1 MSKNKNQ
8 AIWKSR
14 IKKKTSSLFQK
25 VGSSVDID
33 KELYKEDIKVSTAH
47 VEMLFR
53 QKIISFKIKNKI
65 IYGLNKIEREISGKK
80 FQFNKMFE
88 DIHMNIEK
96 RLFEIIGEDAGY
108 LHTARSRNAQV
119 ITDFKIWMRSS
130 VININK
136 KLEDIHM
143 NIEKRLFEIIGED
156 AGYLPTARSR
166 NDQVITDFKIWMR
179 SSVLNINKKLDVSL
193 KSLLVIAQ
201 KNIKT
206 VMPGLTHLKNAQP
219 VSFAHYLLAYLEMF
233 KRDKKRF
240 LNNLESLSENPLGV
254 AALTGTSFNI
264 DRNFTTK
271 KLGFKKPTNNSIDTV
286 SDRDFVLDY
295 LFNISVCS
303 MHISRVAEELIIW
316 NSDGF
321 KMIGLSDKIVTGSS
335 IMPQKKNPDLLEY
348 LRGKSGTSFG
358 NLFSMLT
365 ILKGLPL
372 SYFKDL
378 QDDKEI
384 VFKSNETINNC
395 LSIFNEILKNFYP
408 NKQIMLK
415 LAEEGFTTATDLADY
430 LVKKH
435 NFTFRN
441 AYHLTGTIVNYAE
454 KMKKKLSQLS
464 LKELQKLEPKLDSEV
479 LKIFDLNHSVN
490 SKKSFGGTSF
500 DNIKK
505 MLTRYKKEIK

>member
-1 MSKNKNQ
+1 M
-8 AIWKSR
+8 
-14 IKKKTSSLFQK
+14 
-25 VGSSVDID
+25 GSSINID
-33 KELYKEDIKVSTAH
+33 KELYKEDIKVSIVHA
-47 VEMLFR
+47 EMLFR

-65 IYGLNKIEREISGKK
+65 IYGLSKIEREISTNK
-80 FQFNKMFE
+80 FQFNKKFE

-108 LHTARSRNAQV
+108 LHTARSRN
-119 ITDFKIWMRSS
+119 
-130 VININK
+130 
-136 KLEDIHM
+136 
-143 NIEKRLFEIIGED
+143 
-156 AGYLPTARSR
+156 
-166 NDQVITDFKIWMR
+166 DQVITDFKIWMR
-179 SSVLNINKKLDVSL
+179 SSVLNINKKLDVTL
-193 KSLLVIAQ
+193 KSLLDIAK
-201 KNIKT
+201 KNVKT
-206 VMPGLTHLKNAQP
+206 IMPGLTHLKNAQP

-233 KRDKKRF
+233 NRDKKRF
-240 LNNLESLSENPLGV
+240 LNNLDSLSENPLGV

-295 LFNISVCS
+295 LFNVSVCS

-384 VFKSNETINNC
+384 VFKSAETLNNC
-395 LSIFNEILKNFYP
+395 LHIFNEILKNFYP

-415 LAEEGFTTATDLADY
+415 LAEEGFT
-430 LVKKH
+430 
-435 NFTFRN
+435 
-441 AYHLTGTIVNYAE
+441 I
-454 KMKKKLSQLS
+454 
-464 LKELQKLEPKLDSEV
+464 
-479 LKIFDLNHSVN
+479 
-490 SKKSFGGTSF
+490 
-500 DNIKK
+500 
-505 MLTRYKKEIK
+505 RY